1 MGLKKK
7 ITEIPRGLRK
17 FGDHW
22 FSLKSGPK
30 LGSKT
35 SLTFLVVGYIF
46 VLGLYNIIGGV
57 RKKKEEEE
65 EEEKKKEEQEEVVDE
80 ERKKEEEKEI
90 VVEVILIIMVIN

>member
-57 RKKKEEEE
+57 RKKKEEE
-65 EEEKKKEEQEEVVDE
+65 KKKEEQEEVVDE
-80 ERKKEEEKEI
+80 GRS
-90 VVEVILIIMVIN
+90 L

>member
-57 RKKKEEEE
+57 RKKKEEE
-65 EEEKKKEEQEEVVDE
+65 KKKEEQEEVVDE

>member
-1 MGLKKK
+1 M
-7 ITEIPRGLRK
+7 RK

-57 RKKKEEEE
+57 RKKKEEE
-65 EEEKKKEEQEEVVDE
+65 KKKEEQEEVVDE